1 MIINILHLCH
11 GRHVE
16 NILPVVLL
24 GEVDVVE
31 EEGEVLE
38 HPLGEVHVDGGA
50 HQEAHVEHRLA
61 HLGWKKEKLKIASK
75 FCQLQTAPRHSTSQ
89 QCCVYF
95 SGHFS

>member
-1 MIINILHLCH
+1 MIITILHLCH

-38 HPLGEVHVDGGA
+38 HPLGKVHVDGGA

-61 HLGWKKEKLKIASK
+61 HLGWKKKS
-75 FCQLQTAPRHSTSQ
+75 
-89 QCCVYF
+89 
-95 SGHFS
+95 

>member
-1 MIINILHLCH
+1 MIYNYISYIIITILHLCH

-38 HPLGEVHVDGGA
+38 HPLGEVEMDCRTLE
-50 HQEAHVEHRLA
+50 EANVENSLPHA
-61 HLGWKKEKLKIASK
+61 ASV
-75 FCQLQTAPRHSTSQ
+75 FNLHMVQVVQN
-89 QCCVYF
+89 
-95 SGHFS
+95 